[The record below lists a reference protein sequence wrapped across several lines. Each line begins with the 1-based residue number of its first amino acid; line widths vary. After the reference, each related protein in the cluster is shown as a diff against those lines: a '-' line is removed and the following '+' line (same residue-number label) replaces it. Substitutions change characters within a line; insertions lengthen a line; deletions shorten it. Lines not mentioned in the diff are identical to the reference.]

1 MNRSQ
6 QEFSALSFP
15 QVYPDTATAD
25 CDLLSRG
32 ENMPVREAEKKLATI
47 IPPAPTAA
55 EDHFE
60 LDRFV
65 MEALAMESAINLNIQ
80 YAATMMNVYEPVR
93 RVTHWAPPKRFYR
106 SIWASMSRRV
116 LAVFDP

>member
-1 MNRSQ
+1 MHSSQ
-6 QEFSALSFP
+6 REFSALSFP
-15 QVYPDTATAD
+15 QVYPDTAMAD

-32 ENMPVREAEKKLATI
+32 ENMPVRETEAKLARI
-47 IPPAPTAA
+47 GPPASAA
-55 EDHFE
+55 ADTEEHFE
-60 LDRFV
+60 FDRFLID
-65 MEALAMESAINLNIQ
+65 ALAVESAMNIQ
-80 YAATMMNVYEPVR
+80 YAATMMNMYEPVR